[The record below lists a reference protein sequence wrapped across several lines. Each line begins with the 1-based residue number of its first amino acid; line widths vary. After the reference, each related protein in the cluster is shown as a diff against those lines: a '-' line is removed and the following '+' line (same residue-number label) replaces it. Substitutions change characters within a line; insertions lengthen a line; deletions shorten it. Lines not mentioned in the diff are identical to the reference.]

1 MKKTL
6 INYRCRI
13 FDAQSKPS
21 HACAIILLLIFFFGS
36 ANLHASPRLNSL
48 FSDHMVLQRDMPIRI
63 AGTAQA
69 DETIQISLAN
79 QHLTTRTSAGGKW
92 SVTLAPMPAGGP
104 YDLIIHGEGTVIVH
118 DILFGEVWIASGQSN
133 MDFPLQRSDD
143 ADKELT
149 QAELPWV
156 RLYKV
161 PKDSTFAPQRQTSG
175 KWMLCNATSASE
187 FSAVA
192 YYFAKDIYER
202 LHVPVG
208 IVQATWSGSTG
219 EEWTSDKSLTNDP
232 ELRPIVDRWKNA
244 DTGVKRFAHNGEDFS
259 LRFDSFELSGD
270 TPSTTPNFSDFH
282 QHVATTSE
290 GGFWWTSEPGYES
303 LVRYGSGDALKFFGH
318 MSLESFPSLN
328 ANKPNPTQ
336 SGYNW
341 TGHDGINFRARGP
354 GCFHLHLEEPEI
366 LDGNVYASRRICVK
380 DEWENISLR
389 FQDFKQAGWGVPEA
403 LDLGHV
409 LRLSIDPESEIEHA
423 GERPPSGLYN
433 GMISPLAGNTF
444 RGVLWYQGEGNAARA
459 FQYRTLLPTLIRT
472 WRQLLGT
479 DDLPFLLVQLP
490 NLGKPSLNSED
501 SGWAELREAQ
511 AMAATQIKNVGLVT
525 TIDLGEALNLHPPH
539 KHEVGRR
546 LGLLAAGKVYGEHVE
561 FSGPVFQDAHFDGAQ
576 IALTFAHAD
585 RLETSNSGPVQG
597 FAIAGEDRRFHPA
610 TATITGEKVLLS
622 SPDVQRPVAVR
633 YGWAG
638 NPICNLINASR
649 LPAVPFRTDDW
660 KEATMGRR

>member
-1 MKKTL
+1 MKKPL

-21 HACAIILLLIFFFGS
+21 HACAIILLLIFFGS

-143 ADKELT
+143 ADEELT

-232 ELRPIVDRWKNA
+232 ELRPIVDRWKNV

-259 LRFDSFELSGD
+259 LRFDSLELSGD
-270 TPSTTPNFSDFH
+270 TPSTTLTFSDFH

-290 GGFWWTSEPGYES
+290 GGF
-303 LVRYGSGDALKFFGH
+303 
-318 MSLESFPSLN
+318 
-328 ANKPNPTQ
+328 
-336 SGYNW
+336 
-341 TGHDGINFRARGP
+341 
-354 GCFHLHLEEPEI
+354 
-366 LDGNVYASRRICVK
+366 
-380 DEWENISLR
+380 
-389 FQDFKQAGWGVPEA
+389 
-403 LDLGHV
+403 
-409 LRLSIDPESEIEHA
+409 
-423 GERPPSGLYN
+423 
-433 GMISPLAGNTF
+433 
-444 RGVLWYQGEGNAARA
+444 
-459 FQYRTLLPTLIRT
+459 
-472 WRQLLGT
+472 
-479 DDLPFLLVQLP
+479 
-490 NLGKPSLNSED
+490 
-501 SGWAELREAQ
+501 
-511 AMAATQIKNVGLVT
+511 
-525 TIDLGEALNLHPPH
+525 
-539 KHEVGRR
+539 
-546 LGLLAAGKVYGEHVE
+546 
-561 FSGPVFQDAHFDGAQ
+561 
-576 IALTFAHAD
+576 
-585 RLETSNSGPVQG
+585 
-597 FAIAGEDRRFHPA
+597 
-610 TATITGEKVLLS
+610 
-622 SPDVQRPVAVR
+622 
-633 YGWAG
+633 
-638 NPICNLINASR
+638 
-649 LPAVPFRTDDW
+649 
-660 KEATMGRR
+660 